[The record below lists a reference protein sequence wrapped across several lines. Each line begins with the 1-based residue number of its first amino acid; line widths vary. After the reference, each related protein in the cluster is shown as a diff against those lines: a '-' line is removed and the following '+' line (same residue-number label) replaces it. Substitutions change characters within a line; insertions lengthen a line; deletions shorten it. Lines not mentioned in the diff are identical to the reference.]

1 MQEVPCGP
9 AMPALAAAADVGRTE
24 GLRGHGA
31 VVVVPGAS
39 REAAVGRLSRRGF
52 LKSSVA
58 LLGAVSMGGRQ
69 ARAEG
74 AVRYPIATPAVT
86 TVERMLAFPQTL
98 EPGLKPT
105 DLHQVARYAEFGY
118 GEWSFGSG
126 LPVMQRLDLM
136 PPGHGATATGDAT
149 RLGRFFA
156 FSDVHVTDI
165 AAPNQLILFQQIEPG
180 AVNNT
185 SIYSPVMPHTAQVL
199 DAAVQTVNDL
209 HGRDPFDF
217 GIALGD
223 ACNNAAFNEIR
234 WYIDVMDG
242 KVIVPGSADAAGADG
257 IDHLR
262 PFQAAGLD
270 RGIPWYQVM
279 GNHDHFLIG
288 SFPVDAD
295 PTLGFREAYVADQ
308 VWAVGNALRPD
319 MTVFPPM
326 FDYRKLRAGP
336 FYYPGVLDG
345 TSAMGEIIHAG
356 AADDPAFGGAAPTVA
371 PDPARRALLRSE
383 WIDQFFDTASAP
395 AGHGFNLIDR
405 GQDAEFTCYSF
416 VPRADVP
423 LKVIALDVTQ
433 SGRDGSTDIH
443 GHGYLDAQRW
453 QWLQGELAAG
463 QADNQ
468 LMIIAA
474 HIPIGVS
481 PIGSKMEWWAGDATM
496 TPGFGNAVDLAG
508 LVDTLQ
514 RSPNLLMWIAGHRH
528 LNVVKAFPAAAG
540 SPPEQGFWQVETA
553 SLRDFPQQFRTF
565 EILLNADDTVSI
577 VALNVDV
584 AAAEGTPAA
593 VSRRHA
599 IAAQQIIANDLR
611 HNSPNLATAGGR
623 GTLPIASLDPTRP
636 QSDDPAATDPSIRFT
651 DLSGAELPVPY
662 HASCNVEL
670 RKRLSP
676 GMIAH
681 LRKT

>member
-1 MQEVPCGP
+1 MAQGS
-9 AMPALAAAADVGRTE
+9 
-24 GLRGHGA
+24 
-31 VVVVPGAS
+31 S
-39 REAAVGRLSRRGF
+39 REASAGLLSRRGF
-52 LKSSVA
+52 LKSTVA

-69 ARAEG
+69 ARAEA

-86 TVERMLAFPQTL
+86 TVDRMLSFPQRL
-98 EPGLKPT
+98 DPGLKPT
-105 DLHQVARYAEFGY
+105 DLHQVSRYAEFGY
-118 GEWSFGSG
+118 GDWSFGSG

-136 PPGHGATATGDAT
+136 PPGYQATATGEAT

-156 FSDVHVTDI
+156 FSDVHITDI

-242 KVIVPGSADAAGADG
+242 KVIVPGSGDAAGADG
-257 IDHLR
+257 SDHAR
-262 PFQAAGLD
+262 AFQAAGLD
-270 RGIPWYQVM
+270 RSIPWYQVM

-295 PTLGFREAYVADQ
+295 PSLGFREAYVADH

-336 FYYPGVLDG
+336 LYYPGVLDG
-345 TSAMGEIIHAG
+345 ASAMAEIIHAG
-356 AADDPAFGGAAPTVA
+356 AADDPAFGGAAPQVA

-383 WIDQFFDTASAP
+383 WIDQFFDTTSAP

-405 GQDAEFTCYSF
+405 REDAEFTCYSF

-423 LKVIALDVTQ
+423 LKIIALDVTQ
-433 SGRDGSTDIH
+433 SGLDGSTDIH
-443 GHGYLDAQRW
+443 GHGYLDARRW
-453 QWLQGELAAG
+453 QWLQDELAAG
-463 QADNQ
+463 QAENQ

-508 LVDTLQ
+508 LVDALQ

-540 SPPEQGFWQVETA
+540 RPPEQGFWQVETA

-584 AAAEGTPAA
+584 SVAEGTPAA

-599 IAAQQIIANDLR
+599 IAAQQIIGNDLR
-611 HNSPNLATAGGR
+611 RNSPNLATAGGR

-636 QSDDPAATDPSIRFT
+636 QSDEPTATDPSIRFT
-651 DLSGAELPVPY
+651 DLSGAERPVPY
-662 HASCNVEL
+662 HASCNVDL
-670 RKRLSP
+670 RKSLSP
-676 GMIAH
+676 AMIAH